1 MIFLSIFIC
10 FYLFFFRRQR
20 RNFLYRT
27 HVKTSSCGTIERIE
41 RKSRLARRVGECPAG
56 EIVQI
61 FSKSFKFI
69 SRQNDSNPINPPN
82 QLNHREAV
90 CLYKTSSCGTIER
103 MERMLTEFFNHGLSW
118 FYGFSL
124 MDKPLLGF
132 ILITR
137 IRASHG
143 SCNHPDGLSP
153 RKRKSAES
161 VIIGVNK
168 SD

>member
-20 RNFLYRT
+20 RNFLYLT

-41 RKSRLARRVGECPAG
+41 RKSRLARRVGECHAG

-82 QLNHREAV
+82 LLNHREAV
-90 CLYKTSSCGTIER
+90 CL
-103 MERMLTEFFNHGLSW
+103 L
-118 FYGFSL
+118 
-124 MDKPLLGF
+124 
-132 ILITR
+132 
-137 IRASHG
+137 
-143 SCNHPDGLSP
+143 
-153 RKRKSAES
+153 
-161 VIIGVNK
+161 
-168 SD
+168 

>member
-1 MIFLSIFIC
+1 MIILSIFIC

-82 QLNHREAV
+82 LFNHREAV
-90 CLYKTSSCGTIER
+90 CLYK
-103 MERMLTEFFNHGLSW
+103 
-118 FYGFSL
+118 
-124 MDKPLLGF
+124 
-132 ILITR
+132 
-137 IRASHG
+137 
-143 SCNHPDGLSP
+143 
-153 RKRKSAES
+153 
-161 VIIGVNK
+161 NK
-168 SD
+168 FLR

>member
-20 RNFLYRT
+20 RNFLYLT

-82 QLNHREAV
+82 LLNHRGAV
-90 CLYKTSSCGTIER
+90 CLLYKQVPAER
-103 MERMLTEFFNHGLSW
+103 LSRLNGFIIFDHEFHEFHELGEPW
-118 FYGFSL
+118 R
-124 MDKPLLGF
+124 LLG
-132 ILITR
+132 
-137 IRASHG
+137 
-143 SCNHPDGLSP
+143 NHPDGAFAKKAKNSLNS
-153 RKRKSAES
+153 SNS
-161 VIIGVNK
+161 
-168 SD
+168 

>member
-61 FSKSFKFI
+61 FSKSFQFI

-82 QLNHREAV
+82 LLNHPEGV
-90 CLYKTSSCGTIER
+90 CLNKKQVPAER
-103 MERMLTEFFNHGLSW
+103 LSGLSGLN
-118 FYGFSL
+118 GFL
-124 MDKPLLGF
+124 DYEPLARRSQLYELNSKF
-132 ILITR
+132 A
-137 IRASHG
+137 AS
-143 SCNHPDGLSP
+143 
-153 RKRKSAES
+153 KKKIE
-161 VIIGVNK
+161 
-168 SD
+168 

>member
-82 QLNHREAV
+82 LFNHREAV
-90 CLYKTSSCGTIER
+90 CLYK
-103 MERMLTEFFNHGLSW
+103 
-118 FYGFSL
+118 
-124 MDKPLLGF
+124 
-132 ILITR
+132 
-137 IRASHG
+137 
-143 SCNHPDGLSP
+143 
-153 RKRKSAES
+153 
-161 VIIGVNK
+161 NK
-168 SD
+168 FLR

>member
-56 EIVQI
+56 EPLARRSQIVQI

-82 QLNHREAV
+82 LLNHREAV

-103 MERMLTEFFNHGLSW
+103 IKRIICFLGESPVRMVSQEPPRLSQ
-118 FYGFSL
+118 FVKFV
-124 MDKPLLGF
+124 KFVVVEINP
-132 ILITR
+132 
-137 IRASHG
+137 
-143 SCNHPDGLSP
+143 
-153 RKRKSAES
+153 
-161 VIIGVNK
+161 
-168 SD
+168 

>member
-82 QLNHREAV
+82 LLNHPEGI
-90 CLYKTSSCGTIER
+90 CLYKTTSVR
-103 MERMLTEFFNHGLSW
+103 
-118 FYGFSL
+118 Y
-124 MDKPLLGF
+124 
-132 ILITR
+132 
-137 IRASHG
+137 
-143 SCNHPDGLSP
+143 
-153 RKRKSAES
+153 KRKCFIAASRRKKNIKKQ
-161 VIIGVNK
+161 VKI
-168 SD
+168 